1 MSNKK
6 TFIILTPGFPESE
19 ADTTCLPMQQYFV
32 RALKERQPDLNIVV
46 LTFQYPYHQN
56 PYKWFDIAVIPFGG
70 RNKGGLPKLRL
81 RRKIYST
88 LKKIYT
94 TNKIVGLFS
103 FWYNE
108 CAFTGKRF
116 GDKYDI
122 RHYCWILG
130 QDAKKGNK
138 YPHRIPPRED
148 ELIALSDF
156 LQNEFE
162 KNHGVRPRFVVPP
175 GVDERSFDPL
185 DKEKDIELL
194 GVGSLIP
201 LKQYEIFI
209 EVIAEIKNQMPGVKA
224 MIAGK
229 GPERE
234 RLESLINKLE
244 LQNNVTLVGELPY
257 PEVLQLMQ
265 RSKLLLHPS
274 SYEGFGCVCVEA
286 LYAGAHVISFCKP
299 MNIDI
304 PHWHIVKN
312 KEEMFIEAL
321 KLLKDGRTEYKT
333 ISPYLISDAVKKV
346 ISLFKKELIV

>member
-32 RALKERQPDLNIVV
+32 RTLKEIHPELNIAV

-56 PYKWFDIAVIPFGG
+56 TYEWFGIKVIPFGG
-70 RNKGGLPKLRL
+70 RNKAGLSKLWL
-81 RRKIYST
+81 RQKTNST
-88 LKKIYT
+88 LKEIHN
-94 TNKIVGLFS
+94 TNEIIGLFS

-108 CAFTGKRF
+108 CAWIGKRF
-116 GDKYDI
+116 GDKYGI
-122 RHYCWILG
+122 KHYCWILG
-130 QDAKKGNK
+130 QDAKKENK
-138 YPHRIPPRED
+138 YPRRIPPRED

-175 GVDERSFDPL
+175 GIDERSFDPL
-185 DKEKDIELL
+185 RKEKDIELL

-201 LKQYEIFI
+201 LKQYEIFL
-209 EVIAEIKNQMPGVKA
+209 EVIAQIKKQIPGIKA

-234 RLESLINKLE
+234 RLQSVIEKLE
-244 LQNNVTLVGELPY
+244 LQNHVNLVGELPY

-265 RSKLLLHPS
+265 RSKILLHPS
-274 SYEGFGCVCVEA
+274 SYEGFGCVCLEA

-304 PHWHIVKN
+304 SHWHIVKN
-312 KEEMFIEAL
+312 KEEMIIEAL
-321 KLLKDGRTEYKT
+321 NLLKDERTEYKS
-333 ISPYLISDAVKKV
+333 IPVYLIRDAAKKI
-346 ISLFKKELIV
+346 ISLFN